1 MQVEQGVWEA
11 VLYQETA
18 DCVDQSISSFARI
31 FDKYKTS

>member
-1 MQVEQGVWEA
+1 MQVEQGGA

-18 DCVDQSISSFARI
+18 DSVDQSISSFARI